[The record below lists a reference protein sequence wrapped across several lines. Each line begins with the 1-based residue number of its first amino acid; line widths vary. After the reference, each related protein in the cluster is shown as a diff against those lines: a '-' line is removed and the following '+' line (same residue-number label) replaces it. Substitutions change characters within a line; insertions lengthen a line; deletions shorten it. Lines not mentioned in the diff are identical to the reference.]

1 MKLIERI
8 VERHGQLA
16 GWRQDIHAHPELGFQ
31 EERTAAL
38 VAERL
43 ASFGCEVQTGIGGTG
58 VVGTL
63 EAGSDSGTIGLRA
76 DMDALPIQEANTFD
90 HRSTYDGR
98 MHACGHDG
106 HTTMLLGAAQYLA
119 ETRQFNGRAH
129 FVFQPAEE
137 GLGGAKAMV
146 DDGLFQRF
154 PMDMIFGMHNQ
165 PGLETGRFSI
175 RPGPMMAGGG
185 FFDIT
190 LTGRGAHGAH
200 PESSADPIVAAAQI
214 VSALQS
220 VVARNVDP
228 QDTAVLSVT
237 RLLSGDAYNVIPNGA
252 TLGGTVRAFQPDTLE
267 FVDKRIGEVTRHI
280 AEGLGVTADYR
291 FQLIFPPLINEENAT
306 RLAGDVAA
314 AIVSETHLDRNG
326 PGIMAS
332 EDFSYMLNECPG
344 AYINIGNGGEEGYCE
359 VHNPGYDF
367 NDEIIPL
374 GATFFARLVE
384 SRLNA

>member
-8 VERHGQLA
+8 VERHSLLRE
-16 GWRQDIHAHPELGFQ
+16 WRQDIHSHPELGFQ

-43 ASFGCEVQTGIGGTG
+43 ASFGCEVHTSIGGTG

-63 EAGSDSGTIGLRA
+63 EAGQGSGSIGLRA
-76 DMDALPIQEANTFD
+76 DMDALPIQEANTFE
-90 HRSTYDGR
+90 HRSIHDGR

-119 ETRQFNGRAH
+119 ETKAFNGRAH
-129 FVFQPAEE
+129 FIFQPAEE

-146 DDGLFQRF
+146 DDGLFTRF
-154 PMDMIFGMHNQ
+154 PMDSIFGMHNE
-165 PGLETGRFSI
+165 PGLEVGRFSI

-185 FFDIT
+185 FFDVT
-190 LTGRGAHGAH
+190 LTGRGAHGAE
-200 PESSADPIVAAAQI
+200 PQSSADPIVAAAQI
-214 VSALQS
+214 GSALQS

-237 RLLSGDAYNVIPNGA
+237 RLLAGDAYNVIPDGA
-252 TLGGTVRAFQPDTLE
+252 IVGGTVRAFQPATLE
-267 FVDKRIGEVTRHI
+267 YLDKRISEITHHI
-280 AEGLGVTADYR
+280 AQGLGVTADYSFR
-291 FQLIFPPLINEENAT
+291 LIFPPLVNEEDAT
-306 RLAGDVAA
+306 RFAGDVAA
-314 AIVSETHLDRNG
+314 DIVSEANLDRNG

-344 AYINIGNGGEEGYCE
+344 AYIHIGNSGEVGSCE

-384 SRLNA
+384 NRLSG